1 LDVADL
7 RQKMLSSSAWVALS
21 GGANQAVSFIIF
33 VVIARLVTP
42 AQFGLVALAALL
54 IELMQIVSTAG
65 IADAVIQRPAL
76 DERAADTAFW
86 LNLLGGILVAVL
98 ALALAGP
105 LGALFGV
112 AGLGRAISL
121 LALTFVMAP
130 IGNIHAARLQ
140 REFGFKALAIRNV
153 VANLI
158 SGGVGIW
165 IALAGGGADALI
177 AQRLTAAAA
186 ISAIGFLSYRWLP
199 ELRFDMAAC
208 RELASFA
215 LKIVSSQILLM
226 VNVRSIDL
234 IAGFLMGP
242 VAVATIRVAN
252 RCIDML
258 MNLTVM
264 PFQQVALPVLSR
276 AQHDPAARRSAYI
289 SLSRLS
295 ALVIYPAFAG
305 AFALAPMLVPAVFG
319 PQWREAGVVMQL
331 ICFAAIPLH
340 FNVLLPA
347 TLAAAGHPGQVLGW
361 SAAQLIIGVAAC
373 IFGARYG
380 LIGLVGANLFRA
392 YVLLPLGLVLMQRN
406 SGIGP
411 DVVLTSIA
419 RPFAASALMALT
431 AWLVQSSVSP
441 VLPVWAVLAC
451 GIAVGAL
458 SYAVFILLLMGDLL
472 PGASSMLPARMRP
485 AMAALLQCVPA
496 RLLESKNAA

>member
-1 LDVADL
+1 MDVADL
-7 RQKMLSSSAWVALS
+7 RRKMLSSSGWVAVS
-21 GGANQAVSFIIF
+21 GGANQLVSFAIF

-65 IADAVIQRPAL
+65 IADAVIQKPEL
-76 DERAADTAFW
+76 DERTADTAFW
-86 LNLLGGILVAVL
+86 LNMLGGILVAGL
-98 ALALAGP
+98 ALALAGS

-112 AGLGRAISL
+112 PGLTRAISL
-121 LALTFVMAP
+121 LAITFVMAP
-130 IGNIHAARLQ
+130 VGNIHAARLQ

-153 VANLI
+153 AANLV
-158 SGGVGIW
+158 SGAIGVW

-186 ISAIGFLSYRWLP
+186 ISAIGFLSYRWWP
-199 ELRFDMAAC
+199 KPHFDLAAC
-208 RELASFA
+208 RSLASFA
-215 LKIVSSQILLM
+215 AKIVSSQILLM

-258 MNLTVM
+258 MQLTIT

-276 AQHDPAARRSAYI
+276 AQHDKVARRDAYI
-289 SLSRLS
+289 SLSRFS

-319 PQWREAGVVMQL
+319 PQWREAGVVMQI

-347 TLAAAGHPGQVLGW
+347 TLAAVGSPGQVLGW
-361 SAAQLIIGVAAC
+361 SAAQLIIGVTAC
-373 IFGARYG
+373 VVGARYG

-392 YVLLPLGLVLMQRN
+392 YVLLPLGIVLMRRKA
-406 SGIGP
+406 GIGL
-411 DVVLTSIA
+411 DIVITSIL
-419 RPFAASALMALT
+419 RPLAAAVLMAVTVCLVRTGLT
-431 AWLVQSSVSP
+431 PL
-441 VLPVWAVLAC
+441 LPVWAVLTVSIMA
-451 GIAVGAL
+451 GGVTYAL
-458 SYAVFILLLMGDLL
+458 FILVLMGDLL
-472 PGASSMLPARMRP
+472 PGAASMLPARLRP
-485 AMAALLQCVPA
+485 AMDMLLQFVPA
-496 RLLESKNAA
+496 RLLESKNPA

>member
-1 LDVADL
+1 MDVADL
-7 RQKMLSSSAWVALS
+7 RRKMLSSSAWVALS

-65 IADAVIQRPAL
+65 IADAVIQRPTL
-76 DERAADTAFW
+76 DEKSADTAFW
-86 LNLLGGILVAVL
+86 LNLAGGIIVAAL
-98 ALALAGP
+98 ALELAGP

-130 IGNIHAARLQ
+130 LGNIHAARLQ

-153 VANLI
+153 AANFI
-158 SGGVGIW
+158 SGGVGVW
-165 IALAGGGADALI
+165 IALEGGGADALI

-186 ISAIGFLSYRWLP
+186 ISAIGFLSYRWWP
-199 ELRFDMAAC
+199 KARFDVTAC

-215 LKIVSSQILLM
+215 FKIVSSQILLM

-258 MNLTVM
+258 MQLTVV

-319 PQWREAGVVMQL
+319 PQWREAGAVMQI

-347 TLAAAGHPGQVLGW
+347 TLAAAGYPGQVLGW

-380 LIGLVGANLFRA
+380 LMGLVGANLFRA
-392 YVLLPLGLVLMQRN
+392 YVLLPLGLVLMRRKA
-406 SGIGP
+406 GIGP
-411 DVVLTSIA
+411 DVVVASIM
-419 RPFAASALMALT
+419 RPLAASLLMAAT
-431 AWLVQSSVSP
+431 VCLVRAGLAP
-441 VLPVWAVLAC
+441 LLPVWALLAC
-451 GIAVGAL
+451 GIAAGAV
-458 SYAVFILLLMGDLL
+458 SYAAFIVLLMGDLL
-472 PGASSMLPARMRP
+472 LGASTMLPARLQP
-485 AMAALLQCVPA
+485 ALGALLQFVPA
-496 RLLESKNAA
+496 RLLEAKNPA